1 MRFHLDS
8 IGIESSHS
16 TPRVKVRSFS
26 NGHIKS
32 AVLSGT
38 SGKIRNA
45 PTSLNLETDIPPV
58 LFIFVVVYPNSGEVS
73 IFSGLLQEAKQHDI
87 LLVSS
92 RDGLDGGTLGI
103 GSLGVGSLGIQ
114 GRIVTSTEVVS
125 ISS

>member
-1 MRFHLDS
+1 M
-8 IGIESSHS
+8 
-16 TPRVKVRSFS
+16 
-26 NGHIKS
+26 
-32 AVLSGT
+32 
-38 SGKIRNA
+38 
-45 PTSLNLETDIPPV
+45 PTSLDLETDIPPV

-92 RDGLDGGTLGI
+92 RGGLGGGTLGI

-125 ISS
+125 TSSWKAARDNRIHKAYSIFDTFGRTV